1 MFIWNKKHYSKKLE
15 LENDT
20 VDEMIKESS
29 PINIPSKE
37 KTIENGNSYSSSYG
51 TSLDTLH
58 SSLIDNYHQ
67 TFIRFLC
74 KDTQTIDIDCEQCI
88 IKNNRLIDNI
98 TYLDKTKK
106 ELDKYIIDLD
116 ETKKELDKYIKECID
131 LQMINK
137 DNVKRYENIQL
148 ENISIT
154 EQNIILQEE
163 TASLKEDNRI
173 LKEDNRILKE
183 ENRILKEENRI
194 LKFEIDKLNNRVERS
209 YIEDSKKKAISEE
222 NNMDYPDIFFNRNDI
237 SGYDNEIYQLKKLNN
252 ELLDKLKRLNIQDE
266 CDFNRAIRSKFPV
279 RFHAVHTDSYYLN

>member
-37 KTIENGNSYSSSYG
+37 KTIENRNSYSSSYG

-74 KDTQTIDIDCEQCI
+74 KDTQTIDIVCEQCI

-98 TYLDKTKK
+98 TYLDETKK

-116 ETKKELDKYIKECID
+116 ETKKELDKKIKECID
-131 LQMINK
+131 LEMINK

-154 EQNIILQEE
+154 ELNIILKEE
-163 TASLKEDNRI
+163 TA
-173 LKEDNRILKE
+173 ILKE

-222 NNMDYPDIFFNRNDI
+222 NNMDYPNNFSNRNDI